1 MTSRNGD
8 ELVLRPALHARVVG
22 WCVVGVGLVFAASG
36 FADPNE
42 TETLLI
48 MVLAG
53 LVMAA
58 VGLTIATAVA
68 RVDAAGIRYRNGLQH
83 KSLATDGVTGV
94 TVGPGSGAPPPRLA
108 YVVHRVRGRSVR
120 LDRRATLA
128 ERLNGRGD
136 VRDRTSCG
144 EHPGAATRLS
154 DVGHPAVELAEFP
167 VWTGDSRSET
177 VGGRW
182 LDEGYDDDPG
192 RAGHRECGAVL
203 RSGFTGRGRPGRG
216 RSAGGGGD
224 LGRAAPAGVDPR
236 GGDLGDPWR

>member
-1 MTSRNGD
+1 MTSRNGE

-36 FADPNE
+36 FADPND

-83 KSLATDGVTGV
+83 KSLATDSVTGV

-120 LDRRATLA
+120 LIGVQRWRSDSTAEEMSATA
-128 ERLNGRGD
+128 R
-136 VRDRTSCG
+136 
-144 EHPGAATRLS
+144 
-154 DVGHPAVELAEFP
+154 AVE
-167 VWTGDSRSET
+167 SI
-177 VGGRW
+177 
-182 LDEGYDDDPG
+182 
-192 RAGHRECGAVL
+192 
-203 RSGFTGRGRPGRG
+203 
-216 RSAGGGGD
+216 
-224 LGRAAPAGVDPR
+224 LGLPR
-236 GGDLGDPWR
+236 G